1 VKRKK
6 AQGKKGMEKPMSRK
20 EQNKKIQI
28 YNAIIELVEEGFVY
42 SNMRISDIASRA
54 GIGKG
59 TVYEYFESKEQIF
72 SNMVMFLIYD
82 ITEEFNNYQL
92 NTDLPYREMV
102 IDFIVY
108 SIKLIEKNEKI
119 YSIVYSSEL
128 KGKMPELCGDELKVT
143 IEEAYNSYFRQVQ
156 EVVSIGMENGKI
168 GSQPDPFNVFIAGQL
183 IIGTMVSGIS
193 NNIVRDMALQ
203 ILTDSDVTKED
214 VDIKIIADKLSNV
227 FLSILN

>member
-1 VKRKK
+1 MK
-6 AQGKKGMEKPMSRK
+6 KPMSRK
-20 EQNKKIQI
+20 EKNKKIQI
-28 YNAIIELVEEGFVY
+28 YNAILELVEEGYVY

-72 SNMVMFLIYD
+72 SSMVMFLIYD

-92 NTDLPYREMV
+92 NTDLAYREMV

-128 KGKMPELCGDELKVT
+128 KGKMPELYGDELKVT

-156 EVVSIGMENGKI
+156 EIVSIGMENGEI
-168 GSQPDPFNVFIAGQL
+168 GCRPDPFNVFIAGQL

-203 ILTDSDVTKED
+203 TLTDSDITKED
-214 VDIKIIADKLSNV
+214 VDIKLIADKLSKV
-227 FLSILN
+227 VLSILN